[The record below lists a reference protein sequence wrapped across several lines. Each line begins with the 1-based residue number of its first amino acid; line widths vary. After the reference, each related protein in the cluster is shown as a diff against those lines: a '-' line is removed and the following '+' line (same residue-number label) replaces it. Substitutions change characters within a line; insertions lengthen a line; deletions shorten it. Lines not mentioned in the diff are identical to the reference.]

1 MTTQFQNLNPSHF
14 LQVKFTLSVQNLPES
29 VQKRATAKAKE
40 AYVMTLLEAGE
51 ISSGKAGSLLGIP
64 RTEVIE
70 LMGEWEIPLFDNSL
84 ELEDLKEE
92 VERANRALDKDSQ

>member
-1 MTTQFQNLNPSHF
+1 MTTQFQNLNPTHF
-14 LQVKFTLSVQNLPES
+14 LQVKFTLSVQKLPES
-29 VQKRATAKAKE
+29 VQKKATAKAKE

-64 RTEVIE
+64 RAEVIKRME
-70 LMGEWEIPLFDNSL
+70 KWGIPLFDNSL